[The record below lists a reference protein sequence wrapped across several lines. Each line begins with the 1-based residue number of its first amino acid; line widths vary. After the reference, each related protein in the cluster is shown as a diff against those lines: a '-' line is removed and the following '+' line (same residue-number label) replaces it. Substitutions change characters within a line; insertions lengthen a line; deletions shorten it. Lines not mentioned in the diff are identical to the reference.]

1 MHVGPVSF
9 RLDASCA
16 SSPFPVARMPESSV
30 RVVDVYPY
38 RLSGD
43 QPEYLLLRRATDT
56 TYAGE
61 WRMVGGKI
69 KSSEAAWETARRE
82 LREETGC
89 TPVRFWTVPSVN
101 SFYEWQADRVNLIPA
116 FAAEVSGDIALDDEH
131 DAHAWLSLDD
141 AAERLGW
148 PEQERLLR
156 LTDRLLRDGI
166 PPDLVIE

>member
-1 MHVGPVSF
+1 
-9 RLDASCA
+9 
-16 SSPFPVARMPESSV
+16 
-30 RVVDVYPY
+30 
-38 RLSGD
+38 
-43 QPEYLLLRRATDT
+43 
-56 TYAGE
+56 
-61 WRMVGGKI
+61 MVGGKI

-116 FAAEVSGDIALDDEH
+116 FAAEVSGDIALDEEH

-141 AAERLGW
+141 ATERLEW

-156 LTDRLLRDGI
+156 LVDRLLRNGI

>member
-1 MHVGPVSF
+1 
-9 RLDASCA
+9 
-16 SSPFPVARMPESSV
+16 
-30 RVVDVYPY
+30 
-38 RLSGD
+38 
-43 QPEYLLLRRATDT
+43 
-56 TYAGE
+56 
-61 WRMVGGKI
+61 MVGGKI

-116 FAAEVSGDIALDDEH
+116 FAAEVSGEVGDVTLDDEH
-131 DAHAWLSLDD
+131 DRYTWLSLDD
-141 AAERLGW
+141 AADRLGW

>member
-1 MHVGPVSF
+1 MPH
-9 RLDASCA
+9 
-16 SSPFPVARMPESSV
+16 SSI

-43 QPEYLLLRRATDT
+43 RPEYLLLRRAPDT
-56 TYAGE
+56 SYEGA

-69 KSSEAAWETARRE
+69 RSGEAAWQTARRE

-101 SFYEWQADRVNLIPA
+101 SFYEWQADRVNVIPA
-116 FAAEVSGDIALDDEH
+116 FAAEVSGDVEDIALDDEH
-131 DAHAWLSLDD
+131 DAHAWLPLDD
-141 AAERLGW
+141 AADRLGW

-156 LTDRLLRDGI
+156 LVHSLLRDGI